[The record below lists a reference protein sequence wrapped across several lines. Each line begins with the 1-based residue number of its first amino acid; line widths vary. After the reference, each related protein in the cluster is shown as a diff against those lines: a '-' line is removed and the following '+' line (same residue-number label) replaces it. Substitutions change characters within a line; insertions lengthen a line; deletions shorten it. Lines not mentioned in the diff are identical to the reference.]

1 MQRAHPLLCSERGAV
16 GGVSINRQTGMC
28 RLCTERCHL
37 EQERAF
43 AELLERERAEAE
55 GGEEVERL
63 RRERNALRQQNSRTC
78 RKYGLPTRRLRGKG

>member
-1 MQRAHPLLCSERGAV
+1 MSEVLDRAEGGAA
-16 GGVSINRQTGMC
+16 GVTINRQTGMC
-28 RLCTERCHL
+28 RRCTERFHL

-63 RRERNALRQQNSRTC
+63 RRERDALRQQNSRTC
-78 RKYGLPTRRLRGKG
+78 RKYGLPTRRQRGKG